1 MCVNEIMSHTYSPA
15 ILVIIMAFSFLIVP
29 FYSSNRLSYLP
40 EQASGL
46 FSDLKDNFLTYED
59 HALGIIIQYPAGWI
73 KEVRLGNLVTFLPT
87 LGSSSNTYPAALGVK
102 VQNLHSRNVTLG
114 TVTKVQIENLTQN
127 NPDFVLL
134 ESTSTTLANNLGH
147 KIVFT
152 ATDADGHQRRAMQV
166 WMVNVDKAYL
176 ITYKALPDKYSEFL
190 PLAQRMIDS
199 FKLIK

>member
-40 EQASGL
+40 ERASGL
-46 FSDLKDNFLTYED
+46 FSDLKDDFLTYED

-127 NPDFVLL
+127 YPDFVLL
-134 ESTSTTLANNLGH
+134 ESTSTTLANNPGH

-166 WMVNVDKAYL
+166 WMVNGDKAYL
-176 ITYKALPDKYSEFL
+176 ITYKALPEKYSEYL
-190 PLAQRMIDS
+190 PLAQGMIDS
-199 FKLIK
+199 FKLKK

>member
-40 EQASGL
+40 ERASGL
-46 FSDLKDNFLTYED
+46 FSDLKDDFLTYED

-127 NPDFVLL
+127 HPDFVLL
-134 ESTSTTLANNLGH
+134 ESTSTTLANNPGH

-166 WMVNVDKAYL
+166 WMVNGDKAYL

-199 FKLIK
+199 FKLRK

>member
-15 ILVIIMAFSFLIVP
+15 ILVIIMVFSFLIVP

-134 ESTSTTLANNLGH
+134 ESTSTTIANNPGH

-199 FKLIK
+199 FKLRK

>member
-1 MCVNEIMSHTYSPA
+1 MSHTYSPA

-40 EQASGL
+40 ERASGL
-46 FSDLKDNFLTYED
+46 FSDLKDDFLTYED

-127 NPDFVLL
+127 YPDFVLL
-134 ESTSTTLANNLGH
+134 ESTSTTLANNPGH

-166 WMVNVDKAYL
+166 WMVNGDKAYL
-176 ITYKALPDKYSEFL
+176 ITYKALPEKYSEYL
-190 PLAQRMIDS
+190 PLAQGMIDS
-199 FKLIK
+199 FKLKK